1 MLERFRDRRAFFP
14 IFPLKS
20 IQSSI
25 AFAFSVLILLTVA
38 ATSLIAYRLS
48 VSAVERNS
56 KGYIRE
62 VINQVNTNIQSY
74 VDNMENISL
83 LAMTNKDVK
92 YYISGNSFVGNGNE
106 ERRPYEKRISD
117 LFQAILYTRK
127 DIASIMVFGYNGRFV
142 SDRRITTLNPNAKAE
157 EQAWYKDAQ
166 RASGKSVIS
175 APHVQ
180 NILQDEYRWVVSL
193 SRELKNSDGLTADGI
208 FLVDLN
214 LSVINDL
221 LSQIN
226 LGKKGYVFIVD
237 RSGNIVYHPQQQLIY
252 SGLRSEKIAEVGSA
266 PSGTAFKVEDDE
278 GKRFYSV
285 QDTSF
290 GWKIV
295 GVAYAGDL
303 IGYRSTLIN
312 FLLITL
318 GGVAVS
324 LVISVLLSHRL
335 SRPIRNLQRNMR
347 KVEKGNFDVQAE
359 VAQMNEIGQLART
372 FNMMVGQIKNL
383 MQEIVVTHENKRKSE
398 LQLLQAQINPHFL
411 YNTLDSIVWMAE
423 TKQHEEVVQMT
434 SALAKL
440 FRASITKE
448 QELVPVRIEVE
459 HITNYLLIQKMRYSS
474 KLDYRLEIPDSIL
487 EYGTLKILLQ
497 PFVENAIYHGIRNK
511 PGIGTIVVRGT
522 ETGEG
527 IVFEVEDDGLGMT
540 EEQLEKIW
548 HAPDGELRSGGIGI
562 RNVNERIQLYFGRSY
577 GIAIRSELAEGTVV
591 TIRIPKTAGTGESDD
606 AGQRA
611 EGSAS

>member
-1 MLERFRDRRAFFP
+1 MFQERRPLFP
-14 IFPLKS
+14 LFPLKS

-25 AFAFSVLILLTVA
+25 AFAFSVLILLTIA
-38 ATSLIAYRLS
+38 ATSLFAYRLS
-48 VSAVERNS
+48 VNAVERNS
-56 KGYIRE
+56 KGYIQE

-92 YYISGNSFVGNGNE
+92 YYISSNSFIGNE
-106 ERRPYEKRISD
+106 GRRPYEKRISD
-117 LFQAILYTRK
+117 LFQSILYTRK

-142 SDRRITTLNPNAKAE
+142 SDRRITTLNPNAKVE
-157 EQAWYKDAQ
+157 EQAWYVNAQ
-166 RASGKSVIS
+166 REGGKSVIS
-175 APHVQ
+175 EPHVQ
-180 NILQDEYRWVVSL
+180 NIIQNEYRWVVSL
-193 SRELKNSDGLTADGI
+193 SRELKNSDGMTADGI

-237 RSGNIVYHPQQQLIY
+237 SSGNIVYHPEQQLIY
-252 SGLRSEKIAEVGSA
+252 SNLRSEQIAEVIQAG
-266 PSGTAFKVEDDE
+266 SGTTFKVEDEE

-285 QDTSF
+285 KDTSF

-295 GVAYAGDL
+295 GVAYAEDL
-303 IGYRSTLIN
+303 IGYKSTLIN
-312 FLLITL
+312 FLFITL

-324 LVISVLLSHRL
+324 LVISVMLSRRL

-359 VAQMNEIGQLART
+359 VTQMNEIGQLART

-383 MQEIVVTHENKRKSE
+383 MQEIFDTHENKRKSE

-423 TKQHEEVVQMT
+423 MKKHEEVVEMT

-440 FRASITKE
+440 FRAGITKE
-448 QELVPVRIEVE
+448 QELVPIRIELE

-474 KLDYRLEIPDSIL
+474 KLDYHLDISDSIL
-487 EYGTLKILLQ
+487 GCKTLKILLQ

-511 PGIGTIVVRGT
+511 PGSGTIVIRGM
-522 ETGEG
+522 ETPDG

-548 HAPDGELRSGGIGI
+548 EAPDGEWKNGGIGI
-562 RNVNERIQLYFGRSY
+562 RNVNERIRLYFGQAY
-577 GIAIRSELAEGTVV
+577 GISIRSELAEGTCV
-591 TIRIPKTAGTGESDD
+591 TIRIPKI
-606 AGQRA
+606 
-611 EGSAS
+611 EGSGGMG

>member
-1 MLERFRDRRAFFP
+1 MFRERRPLFP
-14 IFPLKS
+14 LFPLKS

-25 AFAFSVLILLTVA
+25 AFAFSVLILLTIA
-38 ATSLIAYRLS
+38 ATSLFAYRLS
-48 VSAVERNS
+48 VNAVERNS
-56 KGYIRE
+56 KGYIQE

-92 YYISGNSFVGNGNE
+92 YYISGNSFIGNE
-106 ERRPYEKRISD
+106 GRRPYEKRISD
-117 LFQAILYTRK
+117 LFQSILYTRK

-142 SDRRITTLNPNAKAE
+142 SDRRITTLNPNAKVE
-157 EQAWYKDAQ
+157 EQAWYVNAQ
-166 RASGKSVIS
+166 KAGGKSIIS
-175 APHVQ
+175 EPHVQ
-180 NILQDEYRWVVSL
+180 NIIQNEYRWVVSL
-193 SRELKNSDGLTADGI
+193 SRELKNSDGMTADGI

-237 RSGNIVYHPQQQLIY
+237 GSGNIVYHPEQQLIY
-252 SGLRSEKIAEVGSA
+252 SNLRSEQIAEVVQAG
-266 PSGTAFKVEDDE
+266 SGTTFKVEDGE

-285 QDTSF
+285 KDTSF

-295 GVAYAGDL
+295 GVAYAEDL
-303 IGYRSTLIN
+303 IGYKSTLIN
-312 FLLITL
+312 FLFITL

-324 LVISVLLSHRL
+324 LVISVMLSRRL

-359 VAQMNEIGQLART
+359 VTQMNEIGQLART

-383 MQEIVVTHENKRKSE
+383 MQEIFDTHENKRKSE

-423 TKQHEEVVQMT
+423 TKKHEEVVEMT

-440 FRASITKE
+440 FRAGITKE
-448 QELVPVRIEVE
+448 QELVPIRIELE

-474 KLDYRLEIPDSIL
+474 KFDYRLDISDSIL
-487 EYGTLKILLQ
+487 GYKTLKILLQ

-511 PGIGTIVVRGT
+511 PDSGTIVIRGM
-522 ETGEG
+522 ETPDG
-527 IVFEVEDDGLGMT
+527 IVFEIEDDGLGMT
-540 EEQLEKIW
+540 EEQLDKIW
-548 HAPDGELRSGGIGI
+548 EAPDGEWKNGGIGI
-562 RNVNERIQLYFGRSY
+562 RNVNERIRLYFGHAYEIS
-577 GIAIRSELAEGTVV
+577 IRSELAEGTCV
-591 TIRIPKTAGTGESDD
+591 TIRIPKI
-606 AGQRA
+606 
-611 EGSAS
+611 EGSGGAG

>member
-1 MLERFRDRRAFFP
+1 MFRERRPLFP
-14 IFPLKS
+14 LFPLKS

-25 AFAFSVLILLTVA
+25 AFAFSVLILLTIA
-38 ATSLIAYRLS
+38 ATSLFAYRLS
-48 VSAVERNS
+48 VNAVERNS
-56 KGYIRE
+56 KGYIQE

-92 YYISGNSFVGNGNE
+92 YYISSNSFIGNE
-106 ERRPYEKRISD
+106 GRRPYEKRISD
-117 LFQAILYTRK
+117 LFQSILYTRK

-142 SDRRITTLNPNAKAE
+142 SDRRITTLNPNAKVE
-157 EQAWYKDAQ
+157 EQAWYMNA
-166 RASGKSVIS
+166 RREGGKSVIS
-175 APHVQ
+175 EPHVQ
-180 NILQDEYRWVVSL
+180 NIIQNEYRWVVSL
-193 SRELKNSDGLTADGI
+193 SRELKNSDGMTADGI

-237 RSGNIVYHPQQQLIY
+237 GSGNIVYHPEQQLIY
-252 SGLRSEKIAEVGSA
+252 SNLRSEQIAEVVQAG
-266 PSGTAFKVEDDE
+266 SGTTFKVEDGE

-285 QDTSF
+285 KDTSF

-295 GVAYAGDL
+295 GVAYAEDL
-303 IGYRSTLIN
+303 IGYKSTLIN
-312 FLLITL
+312 FLFITL

-324 LVISVLLSHRL
+324 LVISVMLSRRL

-359 VAQMNEIGQLART
+359 VTQMNEIGQLART

-383 MQEIVVTHENKRKSE
+383 MQEIFDTHENKRKSE

-423 TKQHEEVVQMT
+423 MKKHEEVVEMT

-440 FRASITKE
+440 FRAGITKE
-448 QELVPVRIEVE
+448 QELVPIRIELE

-474 KLDYRLEIPDSIL
+474 KLDYRLEISDSIL
-487 EYGTLKILLQ
+487 GCKTLKILLQ

-511 PGIGTIVVRGT
+511 PGSGTIVIRGM
-522 ETGEG
+522 ETQDG

-548 HAPDGELRSGGIGI
+548 EASGGEWKNGGIGI
-562 RNVNERIQLYFGRSY
+562 RNVNERIRLYFGQAY
-577 GIAIRSELAEGTVV
+577 GISIRSELAEGTCV
-591 TIRIPKTAGTGESDD
+591 TIRIPKI
-606 AGQRA
+606 
-611 EGSAS
+611 EGSGGMG

>member
-1 MLERFRDRRAFFP
+1 MFRDRRPFFP
-14 IFPLKS
+14 LFPLKS

-25 AFAFSVLILLTVA
+25 AFAFSVLILLTIA

-48 VSAVERNS
+48 VNSVESNS
-56 KGYIRE
+56 KGYIKE

-92 YYISGNSFVGNGNE
+92 YYISSNSFIGDD

-142 SDRRITTLNPNAKAE
+142 SDRRITTLNPNAKVE

-166 RASGKSVIS
+166 REGGKSVIS

-180 NILQDEYRWVVSL
+180 NIIQDEYRWVVSL

-214 LSVINDL
+214 MSVINDL

-237 RSGNIVYHPQQQLIY
+237 QSGNIVYHPQQQLIY
-252 SGLRSEKIAEVGSA
+252 SNLRSEKIAEVEQA
-266 PSGTAFKVEDDE
+266 QSGTTFKVEDDE
-278 GKRFYSV
+278 GKRFYTV

-303 IGYRSTLIN
+303 IGYKSTLIN

-318 GGVAVS
+318 GGVAIS
-324 LVISVLLSHRL
+324 LVISVMLSHRL

-359 VAQMNEIGQLART
+359 VTQMNEIGQLART

-383 MQEIVVTHENKRKSE
+383 MQEIVDTHENKRKSE

-423 TKQHEEVVQMT
+423 TKQHEEVVLMT

-440 FRASITKE
+440 FRASITKD
-448 QELVPVRIEVE
+448 QELVPIRIEAE

-474 KLDYRLEIPDSIL
+474 KLDYRLEIPDSIMG
-487 EYGTLKILLQ
+487 YKTLKILLQ

-511 PGIGTIVVRGT
+511 PGIGTIVVRGMDT
-522 ETGEG
+522 EDG

-548 HAPDGELRSGGIGI
+548 QAPDNGEWRGGGIGI
-562 RNVNERIQLYFGRSY
+562 SNVNERIQLYFGQAY
-577 GIAIRSELAEGTVV
+577 GISIRSELAEGTVV
-591 TIRIPKTAGTGESDD
+591 TIRIPKIEGTGG
-606 AGQRA
+606 AV
-611 EGSAS
+611 